1 MLTVCEECGLQ
12 VSDKAISCPHCG
24 FPIRPDVLEKR
35 SKYKSNRRKRL
46 PNGFGQISEIKNR
59 NLRKPFRAMIC
70 VGKTD
75 TGRPISKP
83 LKPVSYFATYNE
95 AYTALIEYN
104 KTPYELS
111 KNMSV
116 QELYELWTPGYFNSL
131 QNRSSISATK
141 RAWKFCRSVY
151 DMRAVDVRVRHIKGC
166 MEKGTTSDD
175 DPSTPDARTKNIIK
189 TIFNLMFDYALEY
202 ELIEKNYSRSFT
214 LSEELVKEITT
225 TKKGHIPFTDEEMH
239 RLWNNVDV
247 IEGIDMML
255 ISCYSGWRPSELCR
269 LELSEVNIQDM
280 TFIGGMKT
288 DAGKSRKVPIHS
300 KIQRLVERNYKRS
313 ENMNGQHLFVT
324 NKGKPF
330 RYDMYLK
337 LFNDIKTKLSLNPEH
352 HPHDGRTHFITAAK
366 SAHVDEYA
374 IKYMVGQQKE
384 CIQKGNLIGLK

>member
-116 QELYELWTPGYFNSL
+116 QELYEL
-131 QNRSSISATK
+131 
-141 RAWKFCRSVY
+141 
-151 DMRAVDVRVRHIKGC
+151 
-166 MEKGTTSDD
+166 
-175 DPSTPDARTKNIIK
+175 
-189 TIFNLMFDYALEY
+189 
-202 ELIEKNYSRSFT
+202 
-214 LSEELVKEITT
+214 
-225 TKKGHIPFTDEEMH
+225 
-239 RLWNNVDV
+239 
-247 IEGIDMML
+247 
-255 ISCYSGWRPSELCR
+255 
-269 LELSEVNIQDM
+269 
-280 TFIGGMKT
+280 
-288 DAGKSRKVPIHS
+288 
-300 KIQRLVERNYKRS
+300 
-313 ENMNGQHLFVT
+313 
-324 NKGKPF
+324 
-330 RYDMYLK
+330 
-337 LFNDIKTKLSLNPEH
+337 
-352 HPHDGRTHFITAAK
+352 
-366 SAHVDEYA
+366 
-374 IKYMVGQQKE
+374 
-384 CIQKGNLIGLK
+384 